1 MDDSFAWQTVVQ
13 MPVMKGK
20 KLELCWR
27 ADTTLDW
34 VWLKED
40 VDGMKRDWEALFGIA
55 LQLVRHNN
63 RACQCKLSQI
73 LFSRE
78 RQRKWNCELQ
88 TTIRPM
94 LL

>member
-27 ADTTLDW
+27 TDTTLDW

-55 LQLVRHNN
+55 LQLVRHNDV
-63 RACQCKLSQI
+63 RLS
-73 LFSRE
+73 
-78 RQRKWNCELQ
+78 
-88 TTIRPM
+88 M
-94 LL
+94 